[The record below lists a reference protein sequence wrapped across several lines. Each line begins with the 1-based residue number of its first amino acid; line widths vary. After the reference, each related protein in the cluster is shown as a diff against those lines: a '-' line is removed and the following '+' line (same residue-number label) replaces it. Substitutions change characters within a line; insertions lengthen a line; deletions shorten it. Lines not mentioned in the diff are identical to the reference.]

1 MTGSPPP
8 GGPVTS
14 VVAELA
20 PLVITATPNICWLKP
35 DVAYPQTPEQRA
47 REAKLCQDAG
57 ATVLH
62 MHAEDSWAES
72 IAAVRGASDMV
83 VQCGMSSMAIPERM
97 DVFTEGAD
105 MISIIASHHDEA
117 FVGVDTNV
125 LHTRQELEEYA
136 LLCRRHTVKP
146 EFEIWHAGSVWNL
159 QYLIDHGLLDAPY
172 VTTLFFG
179 WPGGTWS
186 PPTLAEYL
194 ARRAQLPEG
203 AVATVSVM
211 GPGQV
216 PLLAAAI
223 SQGDHVRVGTEDLP
237 YGRDGA
243 VVATHQ
249 LVGEVAELARAMG
262 RRIATP
268 DEARAAL
275 GIAARPVIASGGEGS

>member
-1 MTGSPPP
+1 MTGRGPA
-8 GGPVTS
+8 GGTVTS

-35 DVAYPQTPEQRA
+35 DVPYPQTPDDRA
-47 REAKLCQDAG
+47 REAKLCEEAG
-57 ATVLH
+57 ASVLH
-62 MHAEDSWAES
+62 MHAEDSWGAS
-72 IAAVRGASDMV
+72 IAAVREAGGMV
-83 VQCGMSSMAIPERM
+83 VQCGMSSLAIPERM
-97 DVFTEGAD
+97 DVFTECAD

-117 FVGVDTNV
+117 FVGVETNV
-125 LHTRQELEEYA
+125 LHTRDELGEYA
-136 LLCRRHTVKP
+136 RLCRTHKVKP
-146 EFEIWHAGSVWNL
+146 EFEIWHAGSVWNV
-159 QYLIDHGLLDAPY
+159 QYLIDHGLLDPPY

-211 GPGQV
+211 GPEQV

-249 LVGEVAELARAMG
+249 LVAEVAELARAMG

-268 DEARAAL
+268 AQARAAL
-275 GIAARPVIASGGEGS
+275 GIAAR